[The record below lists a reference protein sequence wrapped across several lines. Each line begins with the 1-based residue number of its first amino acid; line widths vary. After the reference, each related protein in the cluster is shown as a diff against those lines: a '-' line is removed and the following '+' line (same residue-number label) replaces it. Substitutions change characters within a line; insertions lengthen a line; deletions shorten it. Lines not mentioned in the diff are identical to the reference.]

1 MQVPFVC
8 FDPEL
13 PATYRPYPT
22 DAGADVYALAD
33 TPIGAFETAR
43 VPLNLA
49 VALPAGY
56 YAMLAGRS
64 SVAARGL
71 LVHVGT
77 VDQGYRGQLYV
88 AVSNLSDAEQV
99 VRRGERIAQLI
110 VLPYVSAEFVQV
122 DELPETERSGRGWG
136 SSGR

>member
-1 MQVPFVC
+1 MC

-13 PATYRPYPT
+13 PATYRPFPT
-22 DAGADVYALAD
+22 DAGADVFALAD
-33 TPIGAFETAR
+33 TRVGAFETTR

-56 YAMLAGRS
+56 YALLAGRS

-77 VDQGYRGQLYV
+77 VDQGYRGQLHV
-88 AVSNLSDAEQV
+88 AVTNLRNDEQV

-110 VLPYVSAEFVQV
+110 VLPFVAPEFVQV
-122 DELPETERSGRGWG
+122 AELATSERAERGWG